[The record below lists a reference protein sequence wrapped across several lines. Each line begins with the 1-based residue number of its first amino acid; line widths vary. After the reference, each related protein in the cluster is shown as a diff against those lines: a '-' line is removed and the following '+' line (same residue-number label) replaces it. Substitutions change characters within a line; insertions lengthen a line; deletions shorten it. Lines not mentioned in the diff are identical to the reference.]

1 MKYLEFREAFKNKFV
16 FTSNDIRKID
26 PGFHRRRLVEWQK
39 AGHITKIRN
48 GYYCFTDQVKSEQ
61 LLYYLA
67 NQLYKPSYISLTS
80 ALSFYNLIPE
90 AVFSISSVG
99 PLKTSSFNTVY
110 GRFDYSTIKPSLFF
124 GYRLVNM
131 DSVTFGG
138 QTSNLTLKIAEPEKM
153 ILDYCYLIKPDS
165 ILDFE
170 SLRINKEDIIQLIDI
185 KKFDSYLSVYKST
198 IMNRRA
204 NIFKSHLNA

>member
-170 SLRINKEDIIQLIDI
+170 SLRINKEEIIKLIDI

-204 NIFKSHLNA
+204 NIFKSYINA

>member
-1 MKYLEFREAFKNKFV
+1 MKYLEFREALKNKLV

-39 AGHITKIRN
+39 AGHIVKIRN
-48 GYYCFTDQVKSEQ
+48 GYYCFADQEKSEH

-67 NQLYKPSYISLTS
+67 NQLYKPSYISLSS

-90 AVFSISSVG
+90 AVFNITSVG
-99 PLKTSSFNTVY
+99 TLKTSSFETVY
-110 GRFDYSTIKPSLFF
+110 GRFDYRSLKPSLFF
-124 GYRLVNM
+124 GYKLIKMN
-131 DSVTFGG
+131 SLTF
-138 QTSNLTLKIAEPEKM
+138 KIAEPEKI

-170 SLRINKEDIIQLIDI
+170 SLRINKEEIIQLFNFAR
-185 KKFDSYLSVYKST
+185 FDSYLSVYKST
-198 IMNRRA
+198 IVNRRA
-204 NIFKSHLNA
+204 NNFKSFLNA